1 MVSNRHETEALVLS
15 TTEHGESDQIV
26 TFFTQDS
33 GRLTAI
39 AKGAKKSKKRFV
51 NKLEQF
57 SFLRIVYQQKSA
69 SKLAFLLEAELHTSF
84 IGLRTNIRLYNAAS
98 VIREFLLIAIKDGE
112 PEKKVFQLSLWA
124 LHCLNQNQPSESI
137 LVLYLLRL
145 FDYIGYRPNLECCN
159 RCNSEIHQEQ
169 TYRFDSS
176 SGGLIC
182 ANCFPG
188 SIPRKPIFHGT
199 IKILKSGQDQPIDKL
214 HRLKITGQILQ
225 ESLRLLHNYG
235 SQIFQKDIVSW
246 KSLQI
251 AQNKRRL

>member
-1 MVSNRHETEALVLS
+1 MVASRYETEALVLS

-26 TFFTQDS
+26 TFFTQSS
-33 GRLTAI
+33 GRVTAI

-57 SFLRIVYQQKSA
+57 SFLRIVYQQKNNNSL
-69 SKLAFLLEAELHTSF
+69 SFLSEAELHTAF
-84 IGLRTNIRLYNAAS
+84 IHLRNNVHLYEVAS
-98 VIREFLLIAIKDGE
+98 VIREFLLFAIKEGE

-124 LHCLNQNQPSESI
+124 LHSLNQNQTAKSI
-137 LVLYLLRL
+137 LALYLLRF

-159 RCNSEIHQEQ
+159 RCDSTIHPGQN
-169 TYRFDSS
+169 YRFDSG

-182 ANCFPG
+182 TNCFPG
-188 SIPRKPIFHGT
+188 SSRGKPIFHGT
-199 IKILKSGQDQPIDKL
+199 IKILKSGQDQPLEKL
-214 HRLKITGQILQ
+214 HRLKLSGQILQ

-246 KSLQI
+246 KSLK
-251 AQNKRRL
+251 NSPNS